1 MKKVKFTDISSTS
14 AMPFKSGT
22 LAHLQAASQEPD
34 IDIIQM
40 LVAQN
45 DTEANPNVLSYIMYG
60 CRKVGSSISI
70 GCVVYGGEIFSCPA
84 ASGLTPGVG
93 QEIVGKIT
101 TTNITAANYDPAL
114 FSDGTSNNVHEVRRI
129 VWSVGLIGS
138 GDVRYDFMNMYGE
151 WRTIAFNS
159 SYLSASSGT
168 LTLPGGAADWNVKYR
183 QEGRTIWIDYAI
195 GPMTLAGSNAS
206 AITLT
211 LPFTANFKSQFN
223 NGSYYEN
230 LAGSPTKGFA
240 LGFTIA
246 GSNDINFTLP
256 SGSWTI
262 GTGIQIYGQITA
274 ELAKIG

>member
-93 QEIVGKIT
+93 QEIVGTIT

-138 GDVRYDFMNMYGE
+138 GDVRYDFLNMYGE

-159 SYLSASSGT
+159 SYLSSSSGT

-240 LGFTIA
+240 IGFTIA
-246 GSNDINFTLP
+246 GSKDINFTLP